1 MPLILTLYITLCLL
15 IGTIGAGRRIG
26 FFSAFIFSLL
36 LTPILGWLIT
46 LAYPKLEKTETPAS
60 PYDKLLK
67 LGMKSYQQGNYD
79 AAIKIF
85 DDTILKF
92 NTKPEAYLRLGAVYA
107 KKGEVD
113 LAIKNVAKAKKL
125 GVNSLELVSKEPF
138 DSIRNTHKWI
148 DFVKNDY
155 QISDEVKQQNIS
167 TTDELLKLGELVE
180 KGLLTKEE
188 FDTQKAKILKNQRY
202 G

>member
-1 MPLILTLYITLCLL
+1 MLLFFILYITLCLL
-15 IGTIGAGRRIG
+15 VGTIGAGRRIG

-36 LTPILGWLIT
+36 LSPILGWLIT

-67 LGMKSYQQGNYD
+67 LGMKSYHQGNYD

-85 DDTILKF
+85 NDAILKF

-107 KKGEVD
+107 KQGKVD
-113 LAIKNVAKAKKL
+113 LAIKNVAKSKKL
-125 GVNSLELVSKEPF
+125 GVSSLELVSKEPF
-138 DSIRNTHKWI
+138 DSIRNTQKWI
-148 DFVKNDY
+148 DFVNNDY
-155 QISDEVKQQNIS
+155 QISNGIKHQTLS
-167 TTDELLKLGELVE
+167 TTDELLKLGELVD

-188 FDTQKAKILKNQRY
+188 FEIEKKKLLN
-202 G
+202 

>member
-1 MPLILTLYITLCLL
+1 MLLFFILYITLCLL
-15 IGTIGAGRRIG
+15 VGTIGAGRRIG

-36 LTPILGWLIT
+36 LSPILGWLIT

-67 LGMKSYQQGNYD
+67 LGMKSYHQGNYD

-85 DDTILKF
+85 DDAILKF

-107 KKGEVD
+107 KQGKVD
-113 LAIKNVAKAKKL
+113 LAIKNVAKSKKL
-125 GVNSLELVSKEPF
+125 GVSSLELVSKEPF
-138 DSIRNTHKWI
+138 DSIRNTQKWI
-148 DFVKNDY
+148 DFVNNDY
-155 QISDEVKQQNIS
+155 QISNGIKHQTLS

-188 FDTQKAKILKNQRY
+188 FEIEKKKLLN
-202 G
+202 

>member
-1 MPLILTLYITLCLL
+1 MLLFFIFYITLCLL
-15 IGTIGAGRRIG
+15 VGTIGAGRRIG

-36 LTPILGWLIT
+36 LSPILGWLIT

-67 LGMKSYQQGNYD
+67 SGMKSYHQGNYD

-85 DDTILKF
+85 NDAILKF

-107 KKGEVD
+107 KQGKVD
-113 LAIKNVAKAKKL
+113 LAIKNVAKSKKL
-125 GVNSLELVSKEPF
+125 GVSSLELVSKEPF
-138 DSIRNTHKWI
+138 DTIRNTQKWI
-148 DFVKNDY
+148 DFVNNDY
-155 QISDEVKQQNIS
+155 QISNGIKHQTLS

-188 FDTQKAKILKNQRY
+188 FEIEKKKLLN
-202 G
+202 

>member
-1 MPLILTLYITLCLL
+1 MLLFFILYITLCLL
-15 IGTIGAGRRIG
+15 VGTIGAGRRIG

-36 LTPILGWLIT
+36 LSPILGWLIT

-67 LGMKSYQQGNYD
+67 LGMKSYHQGNYD

-85 DDTILKF
+85 DDAILKF

-107 KKGEVD
+107 KQGKVD
-113 LAIKNVAKAKKL
+113 LAIKNVAKSKKL
-125 GVNSLELVSKEPF
+125 GVSSLELVSKEPF
-138 DSIRNTHKWI
+138 DSIRNTQKWI
-148 DFVKNDY
+148 DFVNNDY
-155 QISDEVKQQNIS
+155 QISDGIMHQTLS
-167 TTDELLKLGELVE
+167 TTDELLKLGELFE

-188 FDTQKAKILKNQRY
+188 FEIEKKKLLN
-202 G
+202 

>member
-1 MPLILTLYITLCLL
+1 MLLFFILYITLCLL
-15 IGTIGAGRRIG
+15 VGTIGAGRRIG

-36 LTPILGWLIT
+36 LSPILGWLIT

-67 LGMKSYQQGNYD
+67 LGMKSYHQGNYD

-85 DDTILKF
+85 DDAILKF

-107 KKGEVD
+107 KQSKVD
-113 LAIKNVAKAKKL
+113 LAIKNVAKSKKL
-125 GVNSLELVSKEPF
+125 GVSSLELVSKEPF
-138 DSIRNTHKWI
+138 DSIRNTQKWI
-148 DFVKNDY
+148 DFVNNDY
-155 QISDEVKQQNIS
+155 QISNGIKHQTLS
-167 TTDELLKLGELVE
+167 TTDELLKLGELFE

-188 FDTQKAKILKNQRY
+188 FEIEKKKLLN
-202 G
+202 

>member
-1 MPLILTLYITLCLL
+1 MLLFFILYITLCLL
-15 IGTIGAGRRIG
+15 VGTIGAGRRIG

-36 LTPILGWLIT
+36 LSPILGWLIT

-67 LGMKSYQQGNYD
+67 LGMKSYHQGNYD

-85 DDTILKF
+85 DDAILKF

-107 KKGEVD
+107 KQGKVD
-113 LAIKNVAKAKKL
+113 LAIKNVAKSKKL
-125 GVNSLELVSKEPF
+125 GVSSLELVSKEPF
-138 DSIRNTHKWI
+138 DSIRNTQKWI
-148 DFVKNDY
+148 DFVNNDY
-155 QISDEVKQQNIS
+155 QISNGIKHQTLS
-167 TTDELLKLGELVE
+167 TTDELLKLGDLVE

-188 FDTQKAKILKNQRY
+188 FEIEKKKLLN
-202 G
+202 

>member
-1 MPLILTLYITLCLL
+1 MLLFFIFYITLCLL
-15 IGTIGAGRRIG
+15 VGTIGAGRRIG

-36 LTPILGWLIT
+36 LSPILGWLIT

-67 LGMKSYQQGNYD
+67 SGMKSYHQGNYD

-85 DDTILKF
+85 NDAILKF

-107 KKGEVD
+107 KQGKVD
-113 LAIKNVAKAKKL
+113 LAIKNVAKSKKL
-125 GVNSLELVSKEPF
+125 GVSSLELVSKEPF
-138 DSIRNTHKWI
+138 DSIRNTQKWI
-148 DFVKNDY
+148 DFVNNDY
-155 QISDEVKQQNIS
+155 QISNGIKHQTVS

-188 FDTQKAKILKNQRY
+188 FEIEKKKLLN
-202 G
+202 

>member
-1 MPLILTLYITLCLL
+1 MLFFFILYITICLL
-15 IGTIGAGRRIG
+15 VGTIGAGRRIG

-36 LTPILGWLIT
+36 LSPILGWLIT

-67 LGMKSYQQGNYD
+67 LGMKSYHQGNYD

-85 DDTILKF
+85 DDAILKF

-107 KKGEVD
+107 KQGKVD
-113 LAIKNVAKAKKL
+113 LAIKNVAKSKKL
-125 GVNSLELVSKEPF
+125 GVSSLELVSKEPF
-138 DSIRNTHKWI
+138 DSIRNTQKWI
-148 DFVKNDY
+148 DFVNNDY
-155 QISDEVKQQNIS
+155 QISNGIKHQTLS

-188 FDTQKAKILKNQRY
+188 FEIEKKKLLN
-202 G
+202 

>member
-1 MPLILTLYITLCLL
+1 MLLFFILYITLCLL
-15 IGTIGAGRRIG
+15 VGTIGAGRRIG

-36 LTPILGWLIT
+36 LSPILGWLIT

-67 LGMKSYQQGNYD
+67 LGMKSYHQGNYD

-85 DDTILKF
+85 DDAILKF

-107 KKGEVD
+107 KQGKVD
-113 LAIKNVAKAKKL
+113 LAIKNVAKSKKL
-125 GVNSLELVSKEPF
+125 GVSSLELVSKEPF
-138 DSIRNTHKWI
+138 DSIRNTQKWI
-148 DFVKNDY
+148 DFVNNDY
-155 QISDEVKQQNIS
+155 QISNGIKHQTLS
-167 TTDELLKLGELVE
+167 TTDELLKLGELFE

-188 FDTQKAKILKNQRY
+188 FEVEKKKLLN
-202 G
+202 

>member
-1 MPLILTLYITLCLL
+1 MLLFFIFYITLCLL
-15 IGTIGAGRRIG
+15 VGTIGAGRRIG

-36 LTPILGWLIT
+36 LSPILGWLIT

-67 LGMKSYQQGNYD
+67 SGMKSYHQGNYD

-85 DDTILKF
+85 NDAILKF

-107 KKGEVD
+107 KQGKVD
-113 LAIKNVAKAKKL
+113 LAIKNVAKSKKL
-125 GVNSLELVSKEPF
+125 GVSSLELVSKEPF
-138 DSIRNTHKWI
+138 DTIRNTQKWI
-148 DFVKNDY
+148 DFVNNDY
-155 QISDEVKQQNIS
+155 QISNGIKHQTVS

-188 FDTQKAKILKNQRY
+188 FEIEKKKLLN
-202 G
+202 